1 MVGSQIASQGCLSS
15 QADFRRFYIP
25 DSYARVRVSPQTQ
38 KKFDGFDIH
47 QIFNIVDCEI

>member
-38 KKFDGFDIH
+38 KNLMDSISIKFLTL
-47 QIFNIVDCEI
+47 